1 MFNEVH
7 ASSDIRFKHDSG
19 KVGRISVQEGEMTAA
34 EIIKELEWIVP
45 GDHQWDLRPAG
56 DNSFKVVF
64 PSKADLTRLR
74 KIGNIPI
81 EGTKM
86 FLHFEEWSAAD
97 LDRFATT
104 RLCVRMKGCPYKERC
119 DYLALFAMGSL
130 IGKAVEVDMAFTRE
144 RSIVRMLVDVTRAE
158 HIPKTT
164 VDHVYEGDGYG
175 LLFKAENRNGDVDDD
190 TDMDDA
196 PTDDKNKKQDEL
208 KKDYASVSPDGKE
221 MDSNSSGGRFPSM
234 P

>member
-1 MFNEVH
+1 VLHHLSKDCPLLSLPKPIAITYGLCRPQLIFNEVP
-7 ASSDIRFKHDSG
+7 ASSDICFKHDSG
-19 KVGRISVQEGEMTAA
+19 KVGRILVEEGVMSVA
-34 EIIKELEWIVP
+34 EIVKELEWIVP

-104 RLCVRMKGCPYKERC
+104 RL
-119 DYLALFAMGSL
+119 
-130 IGKAVEVDMAFTRE
+130 
-144 RSIVRMLVDVTRAE
+144 
-158 HIPKTT
+158 
-164 VDHVYEGDGYG
+164 
-175 LLFKAENRNGDVDDD
+175 
-190 TDMDDA
+190 
-196 PTDDKNKKQDEL
+196 
-208 KKDYASVSPDGKE
+208 
-221 MDSNSSGGRFPSM
+221 
-234 P
+234 